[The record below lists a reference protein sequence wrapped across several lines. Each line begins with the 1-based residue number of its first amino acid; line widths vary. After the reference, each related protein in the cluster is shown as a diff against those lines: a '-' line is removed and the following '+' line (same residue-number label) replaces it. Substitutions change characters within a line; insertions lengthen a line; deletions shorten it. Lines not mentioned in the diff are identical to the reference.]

1 MVRLTQEDG
10 VGVDILPGGARLP
23 RAEYPFLLNTH
34 PPYPSLYVLITSMYV

>member
-1 MVRLTQEDG
+1 MVGLTQEDG

-34 PPYPSLYVLITSMYV
+34 LLYPSLYVLIT